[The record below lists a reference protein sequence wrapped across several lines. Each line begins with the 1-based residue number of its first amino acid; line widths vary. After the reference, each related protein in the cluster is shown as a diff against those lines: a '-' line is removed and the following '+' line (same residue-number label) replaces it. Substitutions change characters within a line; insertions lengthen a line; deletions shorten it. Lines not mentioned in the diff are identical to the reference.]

1 MRSRFALAATIAIL
15 ASTAVSAQAL
25 QDAQSWTTRIG
36 ESGDGAVLR
45 WHFSSET
52 ATPALGLLP
61 SAPILDPPL
70 AESNVT
76 ALAGQVDF
84 FPFGDEFY
92 LSAAAVRP
100 MYRHAAPGW
109 IPQTGTPVW
118 ANFPHAELSEDLR
131 ESGLEKLTS
140 YLGAGITVRNMD
152 QWSLTVE
159 GGAYFQ
165 DRGRDRQQIFD
176 PDTGETMTLLDDLD
190 TMDREAV
197 GETQAR
203 SFRPVAHLVIRRRF

>member
-1 MRSRFALAATIAIL
+1 MRSRLALAAAMSIL

-25 QDAQSWTTRIG
+25 QDAQSWTAHDG
-36 ESGDGAVLR
+36 EPGQTTLLR
-45 WHFSSET
+45 WHFSSEET
-52 ATPALGLLP
+52 APAIGVLP
-61 SAPILDPPL
+61 SAQIL
-70 AESNVT
+70 ETNVT
-76 ALAGQVDF
+76 ALSGQVDF

-100 MYRHAAPGW
+100 LYRDAAPAWNQQAGS
-109 IPQTGTPVW
+109 PVW

-140 YLGAGITVRNMD
+140 YLGAGITVRNID
-152 QWSLTVE
+152 QLSLTVE

-190 TMDREAV
+190 TMDRQAV

-203 SFRPVAHLVIRRRF
+203 SFHPVAHLVIRRRF

>member
-1 MRSRFALAATIAIL
+1 MRSRFALVAAISIL
-15 ASTAVSAQAL
+15 ASPAVSAQAL

-36 ESGDGAVLR
+36 EPGEARLLR
-45 WHFSSET
+45 WHFTSEE
-52 ATPALGLLP
+52 AAPVIGVLP
-61 SAPILDPPL
+61 NSPDL
-70 AESNVT
+70 ETNVT
-76 ALAGQVDF
+76 ALAGQIDF

-100 MYRHAAPGW
+100 LYGDAAP
-109 IPQTGTPVW
+109 VW
-118 ANFPHAELSEDLR
+118 NQQAGSPAWAAFPHAELSEDLR
-131 ESGLEKLTS
+131 ETGLEKLTS
-140 YLGAGITVRNMD
+140 YLGAGITVRNID

-165 DRGRDRQQIFD
+165 DRGRDRMQILD
-176 PDTGETMTLLDDLD
+176 QDTGETMTLLDDLD

-197 GETQAR
+197 GEISAR